1 MLKQNPMLKYVLQ
14 KGFWYLLTF
23 FFAVALNFALPRLG
37 GSDPVDII
45 MGQAGKG
52 KSPAEAQKMKVD
64 LLLQFSWL
72 ELDEQNNPIYEDS
85 LDASGNKVMQMVPEK
100 DADGNVVVTKTPVL
114 DAEGKP
120 VMVERQKVDEAG
132 NPVFTEK
139 KTVVK
144 TAAKA
149 EPAPAPAKKSKKRGK
164 KAEAAPAKAK
174 AKTETKVEK
183 IAVMEMVPEVRL
195 DTAMVSVP
203 VKNADPKRLSAISQF
218 FTYIGNVLKG
228 DLGKSYMTGEPVTN
242 VIKKSLPWTLLIQ
255 APTILLGWI
264 IGNLLGAFAAY
275 KRGVFDKV
283 FFPVAMFLNG
293 VPYFVFG
300 MLLVALF
307 SITLGWFPAM
317 GAYGPDIPQFT
328 FSWECI
334 KSVGWYYIL
343 PFFSCFPILL
353 SGQATGMR
361 SMSIYELGTDYMKY
375 AKWLGLREGKII
387 SYVFRN
393 AMLPQLTGLAQSLGA
408 MVGGALITE
417 MIFSYPGLGMAMLN
431 AINSQDYATIQGCT
445 LMISTCVLVA
455 NFAVDVLIAVFD
467 PRVKAGLQ
475 MGGK

>member
-1 MLKQNPMLKYVLQ
+1 MLKQYPMLRYVLQ

-23 FFAVALNFALPRLG
+23 VFAVALNFALPRLG
-37 GSDPVDII
+37 DNNPVDII

-52 KSPAEAQKMKVD
+52 LSPTEAQKKKAE
-64 LLLQFSWL
+64 LLVSFGMA
-72 ELDEQNNPIYEDS
+72 ELDDQGNVIYEPEVDEN
-85 LDASGNKVMQMVPEK
+85 GNM
-100 DADGNVVVTKTPVL
+100 VTKRVAKLDENGAPVMTTVKETNEDGTP
-114 DAEGKP
+114 K
-120 VMVERQKVDEAG
+120 MVERQKVDAEG
-132 NPVFTEK
+132 NPVFEEK
-139 KTVVK
+139 PVLDAKGKPVMVKDPKT
-144 TAAKA
+144 
-149 EPAPAPAKKSKKRGK
+149 KKKV
-164 KAEAAPAKAK
+164 E
-174 AKTETKVEK
+174 KVEK
-183 IAVMEMVPEVRL
+183 IAVMEQVQAERQ
-195 DTAMVSVP
+195 DTVMIEEP
-203 VKNADPKRLSAISQF
+203 VLKTDPKLSSAFSQF
-218 FTYIGNVLKG
+218 LRYIGNVFKG
-228 DLGKSYMTGEPVTN
+228 DLGLSYQNNEPVTN

-275 KRGVFDKV
+275 KRGIFDKV
-283 FFPVAMFLNG
+283 FFPCAMFLNG

-300 MLLVALF
+300 RLLVALF

-317 GAYGPDIPQFT
+317 GAYSSDIPELT
-328 FSWECI
+328 FSWTCI
-334 KSVGWYYIL
+334 KSVAWYYIL

-431 AINSQDYATIQGCT
+431 AIQKNDYATIQGCT

>member
-1 MLKQNPMLKYVLQ
+1 MLKQYPMLRYVLQ

-23 FFAVALNFALPRLG
+23 VFAVALNFALPRLG
-37 GSDPVDII
+37 DNNPVDII

-52 KSPAEAQKMKVD
+52 LSPTEAQKKKAE
-64 LLLQFSWL
+64 LLVSFGMA
-72 ELDEQNNPIYEDS
+72 ELDDQGNVIYEPEVDENGNMVTRRVAK
-85 LDASGNKVMQMVPEK
+85 LDEAGN
-100 DADGNVVVTKTPVL
+100 PVL
-114 DAEGKP
+114 VTVKEVNEDGTPK
-120 VMVERQKVDEAG
+120 MVERQKVDAEG
-132 NPVFTEK
+132 KPVFEEK
-139 KTVVK
+139 PVLDAKGKPVMVKDPKT
-144 TAAKA
+144 
-149 EPAPAPAKKSKKRGK
+149 KK
-164 KAEAAPAKAK
+164 
-174 AKTETKVEK
+174 KVEK
-183 IAVMEMVPEVRL
+183 VEKVAVMESVQAEHQDTLMVEE
-195 DTAMVSVP
+195 P
-203 VKNADPKRLSAISQF
+203 VFKTDPKLSSALSQF
-218 FTYIGNVLKG
+218 FRYIGNVFKG
-228 DLGKSYMTGEPVTN
+228 DLGLSYQNNEPVTN

-275 KRGVFDKV
+275 KRGIFDKV
-283 FFPVAMFLNG
+283 FFPCAMFLNG

-300 MLLVALF
+300 MLLVAMF

-317 GAYGPDIPQFT
+317 GAYSSDIPELT
-328 FSWECI
+328 FSWTCI

-431 AINSQDYATIQGCT
+431 AIQKNDYATIQGCT

>member
-1 MLKQNPMLKYVLQ
+1 MLKQYPMLRYVLQ

-23 FFAVALNFALPRLG
+23 VFAVALNFALPRLG
-37 GSDPVDII
+37 DNNPVDII

-52 KSPAEAQKMKVD
+52 LSPTEAQKKKAE
-64 LLLQFSWL
+64 LLVSFGMA
-72 ELDEQNNPIYEDS
+72 ELDDQGNVIYEPEVDENGNMVTRRVAK
-85 LDASGNKVMQMVPEK
+85 LDENGAPVMTTVKEVNE
-100 DADGNVVVTKTPVL
+100 DGTP
-114 DAEGKP
+114 K
-120 VMVERQKVDEAG
+120 MVERQKVDAEG
-132 NPVFTEK
+132 NPVFEEK
-139 KTVVK
+139 PVLDAKGKPVMVKDPKT
-144 TAAKA
+144 
-149 EPAPAPAKKSKKRGK
+149 KK
-164 KAEAAPAKAK
+164 
-174 AKTETKVEK
+174 KVEK
-183 IAVMEMVPEVRL
+183 VEKVAVMESVQAEHQDTLMVEE
-195 DTAMVSVP
+195 P
-203 VKNADPKRLSAISQF
+203 VFKTDPKLSSALSQF
-218 FTYIGNVLKG
+218 FRYIGNVFKG
-228 DLGKSYMTGEPVTN
+228 DLGLSYQNNEPVTN

-275 KRGVFDKV
+275 KRGIFDKV
-283 FFPVAMFLNG
+283 FFPCAMFLNG

-300 MLLVALF
+300 MLLVAMF

-317 GAYGPDIPQFT
+317 GAYSSDIPELT
-328 FSWECI
+328 FSWTCI

-431 AINSQDYATIQGCT
+431 AIQKNDYATIQGCT

>member
-1 MLKQNPMLKYVLQ
+1 MLKQYPMLRYVLQ

-23 FFAVALNFALPRLG
+23 VFAVALNFALPRLG
-37 GSDPVDII
+37 DNNPVDII

-52 KSPAEAQKMKVD
+52 LSPTEAQKKKAE
-64 LLLQFSWL
+64 LLVSFGMA
-72 ELDEQNNPIYEDS
+72 ELDDQGNVIYEPEVDENGNMVTRRVAK
-85 LDASGNKVMQMVPEK
+85 LDEAGN
-100 DADGNVVVTKTPVL
+100 PVL
-114 DAEGKP
+114 VTVKDVNEDGTPK
-120 VMVERQKVDEAG
+120 MVERQKVDAEG
-132 NPVFTEK
+132 NPVFEEK
-139 KTVVK
+139 PVLDAKGKPVMVKDPKT
-144 TAAKA
+144 
-149 EPAPAPAKKSKKRGK
+149 KK
-164 KAEAAPAKAK
+164 
-174 AKTETKVEK
+174 KVEK
-183 IAVMEMVPEVRL
+183 VEKVAVMESVQAEHQDTLMVEE
-195 DTAMVSVP
+195 P
-203 VKNADPKRLSAISQF
+203 VFKTDPKLSSALSQF
-218 FTYIGNVLKG
+218 FRYIGNVFKG
-228 DLGKSYMTGEPVTN
+228 DLGLSYQNNEPVTN

-275 KRGVFDKV
+275 KRGIFDKV
-283 FFPVAMFLNG
+283 FFPCAMFLNG

-300 MLLVALF
+300 MLLVAMF

-317 GAYGPDIPQFT
+317 GAYSSDIPELT
-328 FSWECI
+328 FSWTCI
-334 KSVGWYYIL
+334 KSVAWYYIL

-431 AINSQDYATIQGCT
+431 AIQKNDYATIQGCT

>member
-1 MLKQNPMLKYVLQ
+1 MLKQYPMLRYVLQ

-23 FFAVALNFALPRLG
+23 VFAVALNFALPRLG
-37 GSDPVDII
+37 DNNPVDII

-52 KSPAEAQKMKVD
+52 LSPTEAQKKKAE
-64 LLLQFSWL
+64 LLVSFGMA
-72 ELDEQNNPIYEDS
+72 ELDDQGNVIYEPEVDEN
-85 LDASGNKVMQMVPEK
+85 GNM
-100 DADGNVVVTKTPVL
+100 VTKRVAKLDENGAPVMTTVKETNEDDTP
-114 DAEGKP
+114 K
-120 VMVERQKVDEAG
+120 MVERQKVDAEG
-132 NPVFTEK
+132 NPVFEEK
-139 KTVVK
+139 PVLDAKGKPVMVKDTKT
-144 TAAKA
+144 
-149 EPAPAPAKKSKKRGK
+149 KKKV
-164 KAEAAPAKAK
+164 E
-174 AKTETKVEK
+174 KVEK
-183 IAVMEMVPEVRL
+183 IAVMEQVQAERQ
-195 DTAMVSVP
+195 DTVMIEEP
-203 VKNADPKRLSAISQF
+203 VLKTDPKLSSAFSQF
-218 FTYIGNVLKG
+218 LRYIGNVFKG
-228 DLGKSYMTGEPVTN
+228 DLGLSYQNNEPVTN

-275 KRGVFDKV
+275 KRGIFDKV
-283 FFPVAMFLNG
+283 FFPCAMFLNG

-317 GAYGPDIPQFT
+317 GAYSSDIPELT
-328 FSWECI
+328 FSWTCI
-334 KSVGWYYIL
+334 KSVAWYYIL

-431 AINSQDYATIQGCT
+431 AIQKNDYATIQGCT

-455 NFAVDVLIAVFD
+455 NYAVDVLIAVFD